1 MLSFSESSAEKRGF
15 CNLCYAGLSSKQ
27 YFRKKKGSMRI
38 VLFIGV
44 LLLASCSE
52 SQVQVEEVEEKAG
65 HQVVSAEKFKEALA
79 EDDIQVIDVRTA
91 AEYQGGTIGDAVNID
106 VMSSDFK
113 TKIATLDKSKK
124 TLIFCKVG
132 GRSGRAG
139 AMMEE
144 MGFETVIDL
153 SGGYA
158 AWPYK

>member
-1 MLSFSESSAEKRGF
+1 MEKNGF

-52 SQVQVEEVEEKAG
+52 SQVQEQVEDQVEEVAQKPGHRVVTAEE
-65 HQVVSAEKFKEALA
+65 FKEALA
-79 EDDIQVIDVRTA
+79 EEGIQVVDVRTSG
-91 AEYQGGTIGDAVNID
+91 EYRGGTIGDAINID

-113 TKIATLDKSKK
+113 TKIASLDKSKK

-139 AMMEE
+139 AIMEG
-144 MGFETVIDL
+144 MGFENILDL